1 MNTQI
6 INETPSPACV
16 VLGQRSCKGCLY
28 AADPSDYDAACMMLS
43 CPVDGFPARR
53 MLVRRDR
60 FREVMEA
67 AKTAVAAAILGTMEA
82 AKQ

>member
-1 MNTQI
+1 MTQN

-16 VLGQRSCKGCLY
+16 VLGQRSCHGCLY
-28 AADPSDYDAACMMLS
+28 AADPADYDAACLLLS
-43 CPVDGFPARR
+43 APVDGFPARR

-60 FREVMEA
+60 YKAVMEA
-67 AKTAVAAAILGTMEA
+67 AKEAVALSILGTIEA